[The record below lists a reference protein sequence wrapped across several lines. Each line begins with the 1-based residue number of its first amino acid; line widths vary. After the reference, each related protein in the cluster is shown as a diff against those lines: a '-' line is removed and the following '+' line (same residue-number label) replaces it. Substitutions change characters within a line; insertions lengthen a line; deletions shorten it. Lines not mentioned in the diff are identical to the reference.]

1 MGEVAGGIVGLA
13 HVLTPFEGGAGD
25 EVDWPSVESAYGV
38 AFPSDYKEFVSRFG
52 NGTIEGRIATLIPV
66 VTSDPMVR
74 RVGPLRDSLRSDP
87 DYDRW
92 TGPRSGFHELD
103 RILVWGETD
112 SADVL
117 AWIVS
122 GADPDAW
129 PLAVW
134 ARSDAAWTVH
144 DCGMVEFLRRLLMAG
159 FTQCPISD
167 VSLMGISHARF
178 LHDREEER
186 LANEGVY
193 PWDDD

>member
-1 MGEVAGGIVGLA
+1 MGLA
-13 HVLTPFEGGAGD
+13 RVLTLFGGGAGD
-25 EVDWPSVESAYGV
+25 AVDWSAVESAYGV
-38 AFPSDYKEFVSRFG
+38 TFPADYKEFVSRFG

-66 VTSDPMVR
+66 VTSNPMVR

-87 DYDRW
+87 DWDRW
-92 TGPRSGFHELD
+92 AGPRSELHQLD

-122 GADPDAW
+122 GVDPDAW

-134 ARSDAAWTVH
+134 ARGEAAWAVH
-144 DCGMVEFLRRLLMAG
+144 DCGMVEFLFRLLTAD
-159 FTQCPISD
+159 FSRCPISD
-167 VSLMGISHARF
+167 ASLMGVPHARF

-186 LANEGVY
+186 LAEEGVY
-193 PWDDD
+193 PWDD

>member
-1 MGEVAGGIVGLA
+1 M
-13 HVLTPFEGGAGD
+13 
-25 EVDWPSVESAYGV
+25 
-38 AFPSDYKEFVSRFG
+38 SRFG
-52 NGTIEGRIATLIPV
+52 NGTIEGRVATLIPV

-74 RVGPLRDSLRSDP
+74 RVGPLRDSLRSNP
-87 DYDRW
+87 DYDSW
-92 TGPRSGFHELD
+92 AGPRSELHELD

-134 ARSDAAWTVH
+134 TRGDVVWTVH
-144 DCGMVEFLRRLLMAG
+144 DCGMVEFLHKLLTAD
-159 FTQCPISD
+159 FPRCPISD
-167 VSLMGISHARF
+167 TSLLGIPHARF

-193 PWDDD
+193 PWDD